1 MTGRK
6 TMNILN
12 HVKELVDEIYNRCP
26 NWDYPIQVYPD
37 KIIIKDTGQF
47 PCDYIVETMDEHF
60 LVTSEYGNPSVYSPR
75 ETIGQV
81 VDFIM
86 E

>member
-1 MTGRK
+1 
-6 TMNILN
+6 MNILD
-12 HVKELVDEIYNRCP
+12 HIKELVEEIYNRKP

-37 KIIIKDTGQF
+37 KIVIKDTGRF
-47 PCDYIVETMDEHF
+47 PCDYIIETMDEFF
-60 LVTSEYGNPSVYSPR
+60 LVTADYGNPSVYSPC

-81 VDFIM
+81 VDFIL